1 MPTTRKENLQFGM
14 MMCLGMVIVMTFYN
28 VLLNGTGGPIQIK
41 EIALELIIGFII
53 ALLIE
58 ICIVGPCAKKLV
70 FTLPFDK
77 SKKVNIIIAMATAMV
92 IGMVFFMSFYGMAMM
107 YLHNGLHSESFVS
120 MYFSIFIK
128 NFIMAYPLQL
138 IIMGPLVRFLF
149 GKFVLKNKSVNVA

>member
-28 VLLNGTGGPIQIK
+28 LLMNGSGGPIHIK
-41 EIALELIIGFII
+41 EIALELLIGFII

-58 ICIVGPCAKKLV
+58 ISIVGPCAKKIV
-70 FTLPFDK
+70 FMLPFDK
-77 SKKVNIIIAMATAMV
+77 SKKINIIIAMATAMI
-92 IGMVFFMSFYGMAMM
+92 IGMVFFMSFFGMIMM
-107 YLHNGLHSESFVS
+107 HLHGGLQGDSFVS
-120 MYFSIFIK
+120 IYFSIFIK

-149 GKFVLKNKSVNVA
+149 AKFVLKNKAVKVA

>member
-28 VLLNGTGGPIQIK
+28 LLTNGSGGPIHIK
-41 EIALELIIGFII
+41 EIALEILIGFII

-58 ICIVGPCAKKLV
+58 ICIVRPSAKKIV
-70 FTLPFDK
+70 FMLPFDK

-107 YLHNGLHSESFVS
+107 YLHNGLHGESFVS

-128 NFIMAYPLQL
+128 NFIIAYPLQL

-149 GKFVLKNKSVNVA
+149 GKLVLKKKSVNVA